1 LIVEYELAGNGL
13 WLKRMNAG
21 NKQHKFIKQYE
32 IGVFQQLPDCLVCK
46 CRLIHTCTGTYSF
59 VAESGRR
66 FAMTDLEGSFVTNI
80 DSLAAHYAKPT
91 ERLLKK
97 RLDHV
102 NAVGRAFIA
111 ASPFLVLATGS
122 REGLDCSPKGDRPGF
137 VEVADDG
144 RTLLIPDR
152 RGNNLIDGL
161 RNLVEDSRIG
171 LIFFVPG
178 VNETYRVNGRARISS
193 DADLRHRFAVNGKE
207 PTTVMVVT
215 VEQAFAHCPKAL
227 VRSDL
232 WKAASAGRPKGVPT
246 LGDFVAARDP
256 GINSAA
262 FDAAYSQRIPKELY

>member
-1 LIVEYELAGNGL
+1 
-13 WLKRMNAG
+13 
-21 NKQHKFIKQYE
+21 
-32 IGVFQQLPDCLVCK
+32 
-46 CRLIHTCTGTYSF
+46 
-59 VAESGRR
+59 
-66 FAMTDLEGSFVTNI
+66 MTDLEGSFVTNI
-80 DSLAAHYAKPT
+80 DGLAAHYEKPT

-161 RNLVEDSRIG
+161 RNLVEDPRIR

-178 VNETYRVNGRARISS
+178 VNETYRVNGRARVST
-193 DADLRHRFAVNGKE
+193 DADLRRRFAVNGKE
-207 PTTVMVVT
+207 PATVIVVT

-232 WKAASAGRPKGVPT
+232 WKAASGGRPQGVPT
-246 LGDFVAARDP
+246 LGDFVAARNP
-256 GINSAA
+256 EINSAA
-262 FDAAYSQRIPKELY
+262 FDAAYSQRIPNELY